1 MGIIAKHEMIIRFTG
16 AIIFLLGVIFT
27 IIIDLILLENIFSNI
42 TLLLIVVILFLFS
55 FSVKLDLSF
64 TRRHILLNLIFVSSI
79 CLLLLIFGSIFIQ
92 SHILVIFL
100 LISVSNI
107 IAIISWHFSLS
118 LYKKKKIIFVVGC
131 LIYVLL
137 SLLLRIGLSPIY
149 SKQLVGILPLF
160 LIIIGMMCILISERL
175 MMKKGI
181 LKYI

>member
-27 IIIDLILLENIFSNI
+27 IIIDLFLLENNFSNI

-55 FSVKLDLSF
+55 FSVKLDLPF
-64 TRRHILLNLIFVSSI
+64 TRRHILLNLIFVSSF
-79 CLLLLIFGSIFIQ
+79 CLLLLMLGSIFIQ

-118 LYKKKKIIFVVGC
+118 LYKKKKIIFAVSF
-131 LIYVLL
+131 LIYVLI

-149 SKQLVGILPLF
+149 SKLLVGILPLF
-160 LIIIGMMCILISERL
+160 LMIIGVMCILVIERL